1 VSGWGVALV
10 CVACGG
16 GAADGNPDFGS
27 VTPFGGGGSSSAPGG
42 PGNPTGGSGTTGTGT
57 APPGV
62 GSGGTGSNEQNQV
75 GGGPIVGAAGGS
87 SAAGSSGSNNT
98 GNTAGTS
105 AGVAGATGA
114 AGSSNTA
121 GAAGSQGN
129 GPPVTTL
136 PEPPGDAFFFDDF
149 EAGAVGT
156 QPAAW
161 ARWIDYT
168 TTAGNAADRPQFALL
183 DDQDPYDGNQAVHF
197 HVTAPSQPAQLT
209 IALPTGT
216 NRLYVR
222 AYVKSATQLGARQP
236 DNPSN
241 HETLIALRAGSGK
254 NDFELRFGE
263 AKGALGFN
271 IVGDG
276 RNDAVA
282 PPQAQWGSGPAMS
295 PNEWH
300 CVEVDFLNDNPNSPQ
315 AHASVDGVLVRSV
328 TSLADWHVGLSGAG
342 VQWLNGMFGEVVL
355 GWQSFS
361 NPAANDVWMDDVVL
375 SNSPIG
381 CD

>member
-1 VSGWGVALV
+1 V
-10 CVACGG
+10 
-16 GAADGNPDFGS
+16 
-27 VTPFGGGGSSSAPGG
+27 GG
-42 PGNPTGGSGTTGTGT
+42 PS
-57 APPGV
+57 
-62 GSGGTGSNEQNQV
+62 Q
-75 GGGPIVGAAGGS
+75 GAAGS
-87 SAAGSSGSNNT
+87 NSAAGNT

-105 AGVAGATGA
+105 AGSAGA
-114 AGSSNTA
+114 AGTAGAPGNNSA
-121 GAAGSQGN
+121 GAAGSQGTE
-129 GPPVTTL
+129 PPITTL
-136 PEPPGDAFFFDDF
+136 PDPPGDAFFFDDF

-183 DDQDPYDGNQAVHF
+183 DDQDPHEGNQAAHF
-197 HVTAPSQPAQLT
+197 HVTSGTQPAQLT
-209 IALPTGT
+209 IALPSGT

-222 AYVKSATQLGARQP
+222 AWVKSATQLGARQP

-295 PNEWH
+295 PNVWH
-300 CVEVDFLNDNPNSPQ
+300 CVEVDFLNDNPSSPQ
-315 AHASVDGVLVRSV
+315 AHASVDGMLVRSV
-328 TSLADWHVGLSGAG
+328 TSLADWHVMLSGAG
-342 VQWLNGMFGEVVL
+342 TQWLTGMFGEVVI

-361 NPAANDVWMDDVVL
+361 TPAANDVWMDDVVL

-381 CD
+381 CG